1 MRQIG
6 FSDILIVITLAGLL
20 YFIIMRKLLVLC
32 LLLALPLS
40 HIIAQDLTD
49 VIEGRDEIKMN
60 ILNLIAFKY
69 LDASYER
76 VIDEESSFGVAAL
89 INLGNDDDIFEY
101 QRKFSITPYYRRY
114 FSKGYAKGFFVEG
127 FGMIN
132 QSSDEFFNDFNEF
145 GEPNGFTAETYTD
158 FAFGVSLGGK
168 FISKRG
174 FVAEVY
180 GGIGRNLLNSNNAVE
195 VVGRGGISLGFRF

>member
-1 MRQIG
+1 
-6 FSDILIVITLAGLL
+6 
-20 YFIIMRKLLVLC
+20 MRKLMVLSMF
-32 LLLALPLS
+32 LSLALS
-40 HIIAQDLTD
+40 HINAQDAKD
-49 VIEGRDEIKMN
+49 PIDSRDEIKMN
-60 ILNLIAFKY
+60 LLNLIAFKY

-89 INLGNDDDIFEY
+89 INLGNDDDIFDYLRE
-101 QRKFSITPYYRRY
+101 FSITPYYRRY
-114 FSKGYAKGFFVEG
+114 FSNGYAKGFFVEG

-132 QSSDEFFNDFNEF
+132 QNSDVFFSDYNENTQQFNE
-145 GEPNGFTAETYTD
+145 NAEKYTD
-158 FAFGVSLGGK
+158 FAIGVSLGGK

-180 GGIGRNLLNSNNAVE
+180 GGIGRNLLNSDNVVE

>member
-1 MRQIG
+1 MTS
-6 FSDILIVITLAGLL
+6 SDILIVITLAGLL
-20 YFIIMRKLLVLC
+20 NFIIMRKLLLLS

-40 HIIAQDLTD
+40 HIIAQDVTD
-49 VIEGRDEIKMN
+49 PIDGRDEIKMN

-69 LDASYER
+69 LDVSYER

-89 INLGNDDDIFEY
+89 INLGNDDDIFDYLRE
-101 QRKFSITPYYRRY
+101 FSITPYYRRY

-132 QSSDEFFNDFNEF
+132 QSSDEFFSDFNEF
-145 GEPNGFTAETYTD
+145 GDSNGFTAEKYTD
-158 FAFGVSLGGK
+158 FAVGVSLGGK

-180 GGIGRNLLNSNNAVE
+180 GGIGRNLLNSNNVVE